1 MTAEND
7 LMLRAKTAVK
17 AIDRNKRV
25 YAAEHKKYDH
35 SAARMIWRHKL
46 HIQELI
52 TKGMLCLNDN
62 TDTGPTINKW
72 RSNSLKHH
80 LVTRHIL
87 LQCLEVRG
95 RVTVAGVTQSLRK
108 EVEISTVKKCM
119 RDGVEL
125 KLLHRNSDG
134 YLPTDLLIN
143 EIQDRVTQKILNK
156 DVIAFC
162 RFVTM
167 FTDARKFA
175 FEALK
180 NDRGY
185 DGAIQKTLLEELMEG
200 MFFDVADRDI

>member
-1 MTAEND
+1 
-7 LMLRAKTAVK
+7 
-17 AIDRNKRV
+17 
-25 YAAEHKKYDH
+25 
-35 SAARMIWRHKL
+35 
-46 HIQELI
+46 
-52 TKGMLCLNDN
+52 
-62 TDTGPTINKW
+62 
-72 RSNSLKHH
+72 
-80 LVTRHIL
+80 
-87 LQCLEVRG
+87 
-95 RVTVAGVTQSLRK
+95 
-108 EVEISTVKKCM
+108 M

-175 FEALK
+175 FEALE

-185 DGAIQKTLLEELMEG
+185 DGAIQKTLLEELMDG